1 MAPSTYRTYRG
12 VSKKG
17 FNDAIDHAVLEY
29 EKDWG
34 KPPKPVRLRIVEMY
48 VTVTNP
54 VRDYRVE
61 LGPGG

>member
-1 MAPSTYRTYRG
+1 
-12 VSKKG
+12 
-17 FNDAIDHAVLEY
+17 VLAY

-34 KPPKPVRLRIVEMY
+34 KPKKPVRLDIVEMY

-54 VRDYRVE
+54 VRDYRVV

>member
-12 VSKKG
+12 ASKKG
-17 FNDAIDHAVLEY
+17 FNEAIDLAVLAY

-34 KPPKPVRLRIVEMY
+34 KPKKPVRLDIVEMY

-54 VRDYRVE
+54 VRDYRVV